1 MQFVDF
7 GKIGLLD
14 GNIDE
19 LYKRLRTNIQF
30 CGDDIKVLEIVSSV
44 PNEGK
49 TTVSFNLA
57 VSFAQSGKKVIFIDA
72 DLRNSV
78 MLGRYRINGAT
89 KGLTHYL
96 SGVCSF
102 DQVVCATNMSN
113 LHVVFSGPVPP
124 NPAELLGNKYFKSLV
139 KILRES
145 YDYVIIDTPPVGR
158 VIDAAVI
165 AGECDKLIQRIKNQI
180 EKAGCQ
186 ILGVILN
193 KAPVGKGKYGK
204 YGKYGSYGSYGD
216 YGEYG
221 EYGNYGK
228 KNNRSSS
235 KK

>member
-78 MLGRYRINGAT
+78 
-89 KGLTHYL
+89 
-96 SGVCSF
+96 
-102 DQVVCATNMSN
+102 
-113 LHVVFSGPVPP
+113 
-124 NPAELLGNKYFKSLV
+124 
-139 KILRES
+139 S

-165 AGECDKLIQRIKNQI
+165 AGECDGAAIVVSSGEVSYKLIQRIKNQI

-216 YGEYG
+216 YGDYG